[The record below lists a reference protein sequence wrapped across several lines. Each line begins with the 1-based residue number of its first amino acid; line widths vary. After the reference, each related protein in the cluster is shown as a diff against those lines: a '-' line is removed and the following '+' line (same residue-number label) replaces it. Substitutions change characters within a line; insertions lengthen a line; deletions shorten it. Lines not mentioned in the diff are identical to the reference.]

1 MTDILLNKLRRRKAN
16 AIFDFDGTLV
26 KPKEGRRFPKDE
38 HDWQYLR
45 PSVPAVL
52 KKYAKTHRI
61 IIVTDQSKDWKV
73 KMIENVIRDLDIP
86 ITAVIGMTKETHKPN
101 PNWFLTNFPEID
113 KTKAFYVG
121 DAAGRPGDWADRDI
135 RFAENIGVP
144 FKVPEDVF
152 PLEHVKKAPIH
163 RIEKEI
169 VIMIGYPGSGKST
182 IAKDLEPFGYY
193 RIDGDLF
200 KTPTQMIK
208 EAKKHI
214 EEQSII
220 FDSTGGTQ
228 KRRAEFIKFAKD
240 NNLPVRCIWVQ
251 TSIEDAMERNKQRAN
266 EGGPKIPE
274 IAFYLYRKNF
284 EEPTTDECEIVKL

>member
-1 MTDILLNKLRRRKAN
+1 
-16 AIFDFDGTLV
+16 
-26 KPKEGRRFPKDE
+26 
-38 HDWQYLR
+38 
-45 PSVPAVL
+45 
-52 KKYAKTHRI
+52 
-61 IIVTDQSKDWKV
+61 
-73 KMIENVIRDLDIP
+73 
-86 ITAVIGMTKETHKPN
+86 
-101 PNWFLTNFPEID
+101 
-113 KTKAFYVG
+113 
-121 DAAGRPGDWADRDI
+121 
-135 RFAENIGVP
+135 
-144 FKVPEDVF
+144 
-152 PLEHVKKAPIH
+152 
-163 RIEKEI
+163 
-169 VIMIGYPGSGKST
+169 
-182 IAKDLEPFGYY
+182 
-193 RIDGDLF
+193 
-200 KTPTQMIK
+200 MIK